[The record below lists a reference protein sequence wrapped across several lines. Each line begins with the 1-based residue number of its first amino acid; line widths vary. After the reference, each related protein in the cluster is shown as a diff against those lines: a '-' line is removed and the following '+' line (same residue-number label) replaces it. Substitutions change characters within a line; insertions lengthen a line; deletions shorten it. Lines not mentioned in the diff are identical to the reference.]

1 MLDYAIAS
9 VPWPSIII
17 CIITPLLEGTLKL
30 VLLYF
35 SSFFVFIRCVRA
47 GLDDGSWLSG
57 ALL

>member
-30 VLLYF
+30 VLLSFISLPSLF
-35 SSFFVFIRCVRA
+35 SSGVLGQA
-47 GLDDGSWLSG
+47 
-57 ALL
+57 